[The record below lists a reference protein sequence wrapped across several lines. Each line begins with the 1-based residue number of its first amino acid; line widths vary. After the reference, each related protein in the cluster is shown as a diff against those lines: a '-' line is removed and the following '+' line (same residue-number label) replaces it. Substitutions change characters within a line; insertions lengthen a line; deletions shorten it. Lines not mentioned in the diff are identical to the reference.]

1 LTILVLM
8 AHYAH
13 PKQKEHTMRT
23 SKELYHAAPIIYRCE
38 LETCPGCHQPL
49 SEVSYLNGLKT
60 VQTMTQTLTIA
71 YRPKQCVDEG
81 CARHAIKLP
90 SAAWQGI
97 APKYGTYGYDV
108 IAQVGWERQKGR
120 QPFGAIYTHLE
131 PRVKISESQ
140 VRYLYH
146 IKYLP
151 LLACHERQHSN
162 ELKELSQRCGLVLG
176 MDGLMPIGGEAQ
188 LWVVRELQTG
198 WTLRSGWL
206 ERQDEEAFIQF
217 LQPIAA
223 WGLCVKAIMS
233 DKQKGLLPAVEQVF
247 PLAQHGLCHG
257 HYFKNAAEP
266 TAEAD
271 EAMKTALRKQ
281 VRAEAGDLLRP
292 EALEKREILT
302 VTGMIPSPV
311 PNPASDASRRPADG
325 SERPAAQPDSVASTD
340 SERESIVQDVIR
352 RVRYLLTLKGRPPF
366 RLAGVETYE
375 RLGELKRCLDQL
387 IRHDPEPRLVQLR
400 AGLRRAL
407 KAVRRDYTDL
417 RQAADWLEQIADVL
431 DPEGKPARSGAQ
443 VQADWQAVLDQ
454 IEAESLASPRL
465 QAFAKKMLDV
475 SHSYA
480 PGLFFTYDV
489 PSLPRTNNDRES
501 EFRDLNRRL
510 LSTTGQVGGVK
521 RIVLKEGAWEL
532 IPGPSSL
539 SETIQA
545 ISKVDLNEFL
555 QEQQR
560 VRIHRGRFRLHTR
573 SAKQS
578 QAQLKQLVHR
588 WKALPAARGP

>member
-1 LTILVLM
+1 
-8 AHYAH
+8 
-13 PKQKEHTMRT
+13 MRT
-23 SKELYHAAPIIYRCE
+23 SKELYYTPPIVYRCE
-38 LETCPGCHQPL
+38 LETCPNCSQPL
-49 SEVSYLNGLKT
+49 NEVSYLNGLKT
-60 VQTMTQTLTIA
+60 IQTMTQTLTIA
-71 YRPKQCVDEG
+71 YRPKQCVDEV
-81 CARHAIKLP
+81 CVQHAITLP
-90 SAAWQGI
+90 SAAWQSL

-108 IAQVGWERQKGR
+108 IAQVGWERRIGR
-120 QPFGAIYTHLE
+120 EPYALIHTHLK

-146 IKYLP
+146 FKYLP
-151 LLACHERQHSN
+151 LLACHERQHWA
-162 ELKELSQRCGLVLG
+162 ELTALSQRGGLLLG
-176 MDGLMPIGGEAQ
+176 LDGLMPIGGEAQ

-206 ERQDEEAFIQF
+206 ERQDEDAFVQF
-217 LQPIAA
+217 LQPIADQ
-223 WGLCVKAIMS
+223 GLHVKALIS
-233 DKQKGLLPAVEQVF
+233 DKQKGLLPAVAYVF
-247 PLAQHGLCHG
+247 PHAHHALCHS

-266 TAEAD
+266 AAEAD

-281 VRAEAGDLLRP
+281 VRAETGDLLRP
-292 EALEKREILT
+292 KAVEEREILT

-311 PNPASDASRRPADG
+311 PNLMPDAARQPSDE
-325 SERPAAQPDSVASTD
+325 SETFVAQPELPTPSN

-375 RLGELKRCLDQL
+375 RLVELKRCLDQL
-387 IRHDPEPRLVQLR
+387 IRHDPEPRLLQLR
-400 AGLRRAL
+400 DGLRRTL
-407 KAVRRDYTDL
+407 KTMRRDYTDL
-417 RQAADWLEQIADVL
+417 RQAADWLAQIADSL
-431 DPEGKPARSGAQ
+431 DPDGQPARSGAQ
-443 VQADWQAVLDQ
+443 VQAAWQAVLDQ
-454 IEAESLASPRL
+454 IEAESLASPHL
-465 QAFAKKMLDV
+465 QAFAKKILDV

-489 PSLPRTNNDRES
+489 PGLPRTNNDRES

-539 SETIQA
+539 PETIQA
-545 ISKVDLNEFL
+545 ISQVDLNDFL

-560 VRIHRGRFRLHTR
+560 VRLHRGRFRLHIR

-578 QAQLKQLVHR
+578 QAQLKQLVRR
-588 WKALPAARGP
+588 WKTLPPASGP